1 MRKIY
6 LTNID
11 HYNPIKTGYIPQQ
24 ILLLGLEQNLLQ
36 GMRINQISLPLTL
49 PQLSI
54 SLMTSSTF

>member
-11 HYNPIKTGYIPQQ
+11 HYNPIKTGYIPQR

-49 PQLSI
+49 PQLPI